1 MNMEKLR
8 SATEELCIRAR
19 LYALRE
25 KNNYQDMYYL
35 STLTPS
41 QLKVDQQETSI
52 MLLVQAEISMW
63 NGGDN

>member
-1 MNMEKLR
+1 MEKLR

-41 QLKVDQQETSI
+41 QLKVDQQETCI
-52 MLLVQAEISMW
+52 MLLVQAEVTMW

>member
-1 MNMEKLR
+1 MEKLR

-41 QLKVDQQETSI
+41 QLKVDQQEASI

>member
-1 MNMEKLR
+1 MEKLR

-41 QLKVDQQETSI
+41 QLKVDQQESNI
-52 MLLVQAEISMW
+52 MLLVQAEITMW